1 MLTEEQ
7 LEIRKTGIGASESAV
22 ILGFSK
28 WKTPAEIFYEKT
40 GVLTDDV
47 TSEAAHFG
55 NVLEETVAQEYAR
68 RKDCKVRR
76 NNKTLRHKDHPFI
89 LCHLDRVVKGEKRIV
104 ECKTSSAYLADKWG
118 EEGTAM
124 VPEEYLI
131 QVQHQ
136 MAITD
141 YEVAD
146 IPVLIGGNQ
155 LKIYTVERDQELID
169 IIIDNLT
176 YFWKENILKGVAP
189 DFDYDHSTT
198 EKLLKKLHAG
208 TDGSETDL
216 IEYEAWHSVRQ
227 EALANVKTYQAVA
240 DGAKNHILT
249 AMGDSAIG
257 FISGA
262 GSYNRKLVKRKAF
275 EVSASESIRLSFK
288 KEAKK

>member
-1 MLTEEQ
+1 MLTEKQ
-7 LEIRKTGIGASESAV
+7 LEIRKSGIGASESAV

-28 WKTPAEIFYEKT
+28 WRTPAELFMEKT
-40 GVLTDDV
+40 GVLSDETH
-47 TSEAAHFG
+47 SEAAHFG

-68 RKDCKVRR
+68 RKECKVRR

-89 LCHLDRVVKGEKRIV
+89 LCHLDRVVEGEKRIV

-118 EEGTAM
+118 EEGTDQ

-136 MAITD
+136 MAITG

-155 LKIYTVERDQELID
+155 LKIYTIERDQELID
-169 IIIDNLT
+169 IIIDQLVN
-176 YFWKENILKGVAP
+176 FWENNVQKNIAP

-198 EKLLKKLHAG
+198 EELLKRLHEG
-208 TDGSETDL
+208 TDGTEIDITSVEHWHKTKL
-216 IEYEAWHSVRQ
+216 EAAAKVKEYEAVVQ
-227 EALANVKTYQAVA
+227 
-240 DGAKNHILT
+240 GCKNHIL
-249 AMGDSAIG
+249 AAVGNSA
-257 FISGA
+257 SGIIDGV

-288 KEAKK
+288 KEK